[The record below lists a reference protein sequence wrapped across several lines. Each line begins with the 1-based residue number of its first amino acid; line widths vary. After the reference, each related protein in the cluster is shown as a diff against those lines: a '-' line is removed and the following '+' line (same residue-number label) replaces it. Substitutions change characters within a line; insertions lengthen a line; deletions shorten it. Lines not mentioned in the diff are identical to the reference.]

1 MKRPNTA
8 LITGANAGI
17 GLALSARLLGQGYR
31 VIGTS
36 RSGYIDALSHP
47 QFFCL
52 QLDVRDP
59 ASIEACRQSLA
70 GMSTSID
77 LLINNAGVA
86 DDVFQT
92 VPERTSFENTFSTNV
107 TGLVFFT
114 EAVIGLVPPGGQ
126 VINIS
131 TDMSLLTEIA
141 MNGPA
146 YRMSKGA
153 VNIYTKMLA
162 QRLTEKKITVTAV
175 HPGWVRTKLGGDQA
189 PLLPEASAA
198 GILDIIFAQKDS
210 GEFRNVA
217 TGKHFAL

>member
-1 MKRPNTA
+1 MKRPHTA

-17 GLALSARLLGQGYR
+17 GLALAGKLIGQGYR

-36 RSGYIDALSHP
+36 RTGYIDALSHP

-59 ASIEACRQSLA
+59 ASIETCRQSLSRMA
-70 GMSTSID
+70 TSID

-92 VPERTSFENTFSTNV
+92 VPERASFENTFSTNV

-126 VINIS
+126 IINIS

-141 MNGPA
+141 VNGPA

-162 QRLTEKKITVTAV
+162 QRLMEKQITVTAV
-175 HPGWVRTKLGGDQA
+175 HPGWVRTKLGGEQA

-198 GILDIIFAQKDS
+198 GILDIITAQKNS

>member
-1 MKRPNTA
+1 MKRTHTA

-17 GLALSARLLGQGYR
+17 GLALATKLLGQGYR

-36 RSGYIDALSHP
+36 RTGTIEAFSHP
-47 QFFCL
+47 QFFCI

-59 ASIEACRQSLA
+59 QSIEDCKQSLA
-70 GMSTSID
+70 RMATSID

-92 VPERTSFENTFSTNV
+92 VPERKSFENTFSTNV

-114 EAVIGLVPPGGQ
+114 EAIIGLVPPGGQ

-141 MNGPA
+141 VNGPA

-153 VNIYTKMLA
+153 VNIYTKMLS
-162 QRLTEKKITVTAV
+162 QRLTDKNITVTAV
-175 HPGWVRTKLGGDQA
+175 HPGWVRTKLGGTAA
-189 PLLPEASAA
+189 PMLPETSAA
-198 GILDIIFAQKDS
+198 GILDIIQAQKKS

>member
-1 MKRPNTA
+1 MKRPYTA

-17 GLALSARLLGQGYR
+17 GLALAGKLLGQGYR

-36 RSGYIDALSHP
+36 RTGYIDALSHP
-47 QFFCL
+47 QLYCL
-52 QLDVRDP
+52 QLDVRDA
-59 ASIEACRQSLA
+59 ASIEACKQAISRMA
-70 GMSTSID
+70 TSID
-77 LLINNAGVA
+77 LLVNNAGVA
-86 DDVFQT
+86 DDVFHT
-92 VPERTSFENTFSTNV
+92 VPERASFENTFSTNV

-114 EAVIGLVPPGGQ
+114 EAVVGLVPPGGQ
-126 VINIS
+126 IVNIS
-131 TDMSLLTEIA
+131 TDMALLTEVA

-162 QRLTEKKITVTAV
+162 QRLTEKKITVTAI

-198 GILDIIFAQKDS
+198 GILDIIQTQKNS

>member
-1 MKRPNTA
+1 MKRSHTA

-17 GLALSARLLGQGYR
+17 GLALAGKLLGQGYR

-36 RSGYIDALSHP
+36 RTGSIDALSHP
-47 QFFCL
+47 QLFCL
-52 QLDVRDP
+52 QLDVRDA
-59 ASIEACRQSLA
+59 ASIAACRQSLA
-70 GMSTSID
+70 RMATSID
-77 LLINNAGVA
+77 LLVNNAGVA

-92 VPERTSFENTFSTNV
+92 VPERASFENTFSTNV

-131 TDMSLLTEIA
+131 TDMSLLAQIA
-141 MNGPA
+141 VNGPA

-162 QRLTEKKITVTAV
+162 QRLTDKKITVTAV
-175 HPGWVRTKLGGDQA
+175 HPGWVRTKLGGDKA
-189 PLLPEASAA
+189 PMLPEASAA
-198 GILDIIFAQKDS
+198 GILDIIAAQKDS

-217 TGKHFAL
+217 TGQYFSL